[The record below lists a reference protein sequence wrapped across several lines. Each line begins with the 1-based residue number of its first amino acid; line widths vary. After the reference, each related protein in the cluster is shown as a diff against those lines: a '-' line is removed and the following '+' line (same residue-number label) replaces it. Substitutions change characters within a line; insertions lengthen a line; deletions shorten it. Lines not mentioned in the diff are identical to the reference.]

1 MIPTVRPAIPSLT
14 RTFVVSLVCLSARGI
29 RLLAPFPIASVRL
42 FRTSTHLKLHS
53 SMRSMRPC
61 ASRGGAAAI
70 ACGDADGAKR
80 ALVEGNETTRR
91 SPTGRKK
98 EGKTQGRA
106 RMRNVDRRGP
116 FMTPLASAGNGR
128 EMRHNHVTTMWV
140 GGRAGRTRNVTT
152 TSQRCGSEEWDRSG
166 SLLLR
171 GPCSSA
177 SATDRQDEESKTRT
191 EERCE
196 FIHCRASIG
205 ASTRVLPKCSLGTHG
220 TFAFPAAF

>member
-29 RLLAPFPIASVRL
+29 RLLAPFPFASVRL
-42 FRTSTHLKLHS
+42 FRTSTHLKLRS

-70 ACGDADGAKR
+70 ACGEADGAKR

-91 SPTGRKK
+91 SPTRRKK

-116 FMTPLASAGNGR
+116 LMTTLASAGNGR
-128 EMRHNHVTTMWV
+128 RWVTTV
-140 GGRAGRTRNVTT
+140 
-152 TSQRCGSEEWDRSG
+152 SQRCGSESERDEQETSQRHHNGVGRRRESKRIVVV
-166 SLLLR
+166 SR
-171 GPCSSA
+171 TCPSA
-177 SATDRQDEESKTRT
+177 SATDREDEEGKTRT
-191 EERCE
+191 EERCRI
-196 FIHCRASIG
+196 IHCRASRG
-205 ASTRVLPKCSLGTHG
+205 ASTRVLPKCSLGTRG
-220 TFAFPAAF
+220 TLAFPAAF